1 MKFYLLHKEFYMK
14 IKEITVTALMAAVCC
29 ILAPISV
36 PVGPV
41 PVSLLVLAALF
52 CVFAVGTRLGT
63 LAFTIFLLLG
73 AAGLPVFSG
82 WQGGIAKLAGPT
94 GGYLIGC
101 IPMILIA
108 GAFITW
114 SEKKKGAL
122 KYVIQAIGMVIG
134 VLVCYAFGTAWFMIE
149 SGSNLATSLSLCV
162 LPFLPFD
169 AIKIAIAMIVGNP
182 LRAALT
188 KADLMHYGVQKA

>member
-52 CVFAVGTRLGT
+52 CVFAVGTKLGT

-73 AAGLPVFSG
+73 AAGLD
-82 WQGGIAKLAGPT
+82 I
-94 GGYLIGC
+94 
-101 IPMILIA
+101 
-108 GAFITW
+108 
-114 SEKKKGAL
+114 
-122 KYVIQAIGMVIG
+122 
-134 VLVCYAFGTAWFMIE
+134 
-149 SGSNLATSLSLCV
+149 
-162 LPFLPFD
+162 
-169 AIKIAIAMIVGNP
+169 
-182 LRAALT
+182 
-188 KADLMHYGVQKA
+188 

>member
-1 MKFYLLHKEFYMK
+1 MK
-14 IKEITVTALMAAVCC
+14 IKEITFTALMAAVCC

-36 PVGPV
+36 PIGPV
-41 PVSLLVLAALF
+41 PVSLVVLAALF
-52 CVFAVGTRLGT
+52 CVFAVGTKLGT

-108 GAFITW
+108 GAFITI
-114 SEKKKGAL
+114 SEKRKGAL
-122 KYVIQAIGMVIG
+122 KYVIQAVGLAIG
-134 VLVCYAFGTAWFMIE
+134 VLVCYALGTAWFMIE
-149 SGSNLATSLSLCV
+149 SGSDLMTSLTLCV

-182 LRAALT
+182 LRVALS
-188 KADLMHYGVQKA
+188 KADLMHYGAKA